1 MTRNALKQLV
11 IASYSDGEL
20 DPKNV
25 NKIAD
30 LLTRS
35 ELQLYIRALKNWE
48 KQQQVIVDVPQ
59 ETPGMKAELQSVF
72 PDKQI
77 VLTVDPSLI
86 LGMKMHHND
95 DIYEMSLKNT
105 LEKITEHIEEQYD

>member
-11 IASYSDGEL
+11 IASYSNGEL
-20 DPKNV
+20 DAEKV

-30 LLTRS
+30 LLTRT
-35 ELQLYIRALKNWE
+35 ELKLYIGALKNWE
-48 KQQQVIVDVPQ
+48 KQQQVFVDIPQ
-59 ETPGMKAELQSVF
+59 ETAGMETELQSVF

-86 LGMKMHHND
+86 LGMRVHHND
-95 DIYEMSLKNT
+95 DIFEMSFKNT
-105 LEKITEHIEEQYD
+105 LDKITEHIEEQYD